1 MGKHVDYYFS
11 LNSPWAYLGSAR
23 FAALVARHGATVS
36 VKPVDYSRIFP
47 QSGGLPLPKRAPQR
61 QAYRLME
68 LQRWRDWL
76 KVPLVLHP
84 KAFPSPETPRVQMV
98 LAARSAGGD
107 GDAMRLAH
115 ALMAALWADDLDVN
129 DVVVLDRVA
138 AAAGFDGAKLRA
150 AGADPAIAG
159 GYDVDTEAAMAR
171 GVFGAPTYIVD
182 GEIFWGQDRLDF
194 LDRKLA
200 A

>member
-23 FAALVARHGATVS
+23 FADMLKRHGATVTT
-36 VKPVDYSRIFP
+36 KAVDYSRIFP

-61 QAYRLME
+61 QAYRMME
-68 LQRWRDWL
+68 LKRWREWL
-76 KVPLVLHP
+76 GVPLVLEP
-84 KAFPSPETPRVQMV
+84 RAFPSPEAERIRMV
-98 LAARSAGGD
+98 LAARRQGGQQA
-107 GDAMRLAH
+107 AMTVAH
-115 ALMAALWADDLDVN
+115 ALMRALWGEDADVN
-129 DVVVLDRVA
+129 DPAALDAAVA
-138 AAAGFDGAKLRA
+138 PAGFDGAALRA
-150 AGADPAIAG
+150 AGADLMAE
-159 GYDVDTEAAMAR
+159 YDADTAEAMAL

-182 GEIFWGQDRLDF
+182 GELFWGQDRLDF